1 MVAPVGAS
9 AQLAQPLRVTKSRKA
24 ERRIEPRYH
33 KERPQRVLRVE
44 AVLFLGAAGRLW
56 HPLLRDHIPLPC
68 AVQFRSLSSFEN
80 SVVRKENGP
89 SWRGREL
96 GPSFPGRQAAE
107 CVRLAQ

>member
-9 AQLAQPLRVTKSRKA
+9 AQLAQPRRVTKSREA
-24 ERRIEPRYH
+24 ERLIEPRYH

-68 AVQFRSLSSFEN
+68 AVQFRSLS
-80 SVVRKENGP
+80 
-89 SWRGREL
+89 
-96 GPSFPGRQAAE
+96 
-107 CVRLAQ
+107 